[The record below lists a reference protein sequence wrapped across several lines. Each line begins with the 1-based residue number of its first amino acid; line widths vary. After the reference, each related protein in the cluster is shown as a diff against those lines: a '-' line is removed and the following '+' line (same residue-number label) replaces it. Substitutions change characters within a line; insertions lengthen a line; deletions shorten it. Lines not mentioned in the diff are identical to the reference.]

1 MTQPPAGPVKFH
13 EVIGR
18 PHRSRARISMIMS
31 TKRLWKH
38 PEPHQAGL
46 KPFRHLRSFSFIGLP
61 VPYQSFTLS
70 PLAQP
75 QCSPM
80 HLPVV
85 SLTAPNFIIIILN
98 HSYFVFGYPRSPS
111 SPPRAPPNTHTGYP
125 ATTMGDW
132 GFTIWIKLH
141 RPIKVTPIAQYM
153 QCRGITVRVPGRIN
167 RHRGGDDWC

>member
-1 MTQPPAGPVKFH
+1 
-13 EVIGR
+13 
-18 PHRSRARISMIMS
+18 MS
-31 TKRLWKH
+31 TKQLWKH
-38 PEPHQAGL
+38 PEPNQAGL

-70 PLAQP
+70 LLAQP

-80 HLPVV
+80 HLPVE
-85 SLTAPNFIIIILN
+85 LALRHPILLLLFWIILISFLVIN
-98 HSYFVFGYPRSPS
+98 YPRSPS

-125 ATTMGDW
+125 PTTMGDW

-153 QCRGITVRVPGRIN
+153 QCWGITVRVPGRIN